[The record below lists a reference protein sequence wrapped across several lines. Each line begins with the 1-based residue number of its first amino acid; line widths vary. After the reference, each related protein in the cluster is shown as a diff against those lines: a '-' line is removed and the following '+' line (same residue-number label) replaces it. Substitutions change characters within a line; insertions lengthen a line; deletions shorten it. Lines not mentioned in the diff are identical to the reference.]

1 MFSRGYHGISI
12 VLSVL
17 ALLLC
22 PLFHPCTGERNVF
35 IWVSE
40 NCSYTYTSTRI
51 YAAYIYIYIHM
62 RILYIYIYIYTPH
75 RCILFMY
82 VFCIFVVPAAQKS
95 SAIFMYVLCTFLVG
109 HGCENG
115 VFLPQIQ
122 AFSKGIYG
130 NHFGV
135 KPLHFGVFPYFS
147 DTTSSLLVWSRCLVC
162 VCAPRSLEPIL
173 WHLFKSVSPAH
184 SAAHSGSFYITMVFF
199 IRETVHAPNGRKSSR
214 AFPDQRSLG
223 L

>member
-1 MFSRGYHGISI
+1 MFTRGYHGISI

-51 YAAYIYIYIHM
+51 YAAYIYIYIHT
-62 RILYIYIYIYTPH
+62 YAYNIYIYTPH

-82 VFCIFVVPAAQKS
+82 VFCIFVMPAAQKS

-130 NHFGV
+130 NHFDV
-135 KPLHFGVFPYFS
+135 KPLHFGVSHTFQTQPVACWFGADAWCAYALPDHWNPYFGIFLS
-147 DTTSSLLVWSRCLVC
+147 QFHLHILLH
-162 VCAPRSLEPIL
+162 IL
-173 WHLFKSVSPAH
+173 DH
-184 SAAHSGSFYITMVFF
+184 SI
-199 IRETVHAPNGRKSSR
+199 
-214 AFPDQRSLG
+214 
-223 L
+223 

>member
-1 MFSRGYHGISI
+1 MVFLLFYPFWRCYSVHFSIPAQVREMF
-12 VLSVL
+12 
-17 ALLLC
+17 
-22 PLFHPCTGERNVF
+22 LFGWAKT
-35 IWVSE
+35 
-40 NCSYTYTSTRI
+40 
-51 YAAYIYIYIHM
+51 AAIHTHLHAYMPHIYIYIHTYAYT
-62 RILYIYIYIYTPH
+62 IHIYIYTPH

-82 VFCIFVVPAAQKS
+82 VFCIFVMPAAQKS

-130 NHFGV
+130 NHFDV

-173 WHLFKSVSPAH
+173 WHFFKSVSPAH
-184 SAAHSGSFYITMVFF
+184 SAAHSGSFYMTMVFF